1 MEELLVRCFLIGRRN
16 NNTSLFIIISHC
28 FTVKLS
34 NQLTF
39 WPKKNSNR
47 RFEQSPSLHL
57 SYKLAA
63 WLRFCFCLLDSQY

>member
-16 NNTSLFIIISHC
+16 NNKSLFIIISHC